1 MEDQNTI
8 IMMLVT
14 MYNVD
19 DKLMDSSPK
28 YSPSMP
34 QCHQYLVLAP
44 GYDNINE
51 PCSNPET

>member
-8 IMMLVT
+8 IMMLLT

-34 QCHQYLVLAP
+34 QCHQWLVLAP

-51 PCSNPET
+51 